1 MPEPREWALSPPRG
15 SNFFHSNMGNLLPA
29 RDDVPSANTEYER
42 SSAINRCKFAVAN
55 WHGRNSEQ
63 LRFLYVGG
71 TYGWRLFTI
80 GVPVL
85 FLSARRMI
93 PPVASKVQTPAPV
106 TALSPTAPEPP
117 IFV

>member
-15 SNFFHSNMGNLLPA
+15 SNFSHSNMGNLLPA

-42 SSAINRCKFAVAN
+42 SSAINRRKFAAAN

-63 LRFLYVGG
+63 LRFLYG

-85 FLSARRMI
+85 FLSARRII
-93 PPVASKVQTPAPV
+93 PPVASKVQMPAPV